1 MPVIKEDLG
10 LSDGQVW
17 TANITSVLMTV
28 FARFAVGPM
37 CDRYGPRVLQTGI
50 LYLGG
55 IFTFFCPLINSAA
68 SLIILR
74 LLIGVVGSTFVCTQ
88 YWSSQMFT
96 KESAGTAQAITG
108 GWGNLGGGV
117 TQVFMPLM

>member
-1 MPVIKEDLG
+1 M
-10 LSDGQVW
+10 
-17 TANITSVLMTV
+17 
-28 FARFAVGPM
+28 GPL
-37 CDRYGPRVLQTGI
+37 CDRYGPRILQTGI
-50 LYLGG
+50 LTLGG

-74 LLIGVVGSTFVCTQ
+74 LFIGVVGSTFVCTQ

-96 KESAGTAQAITG
+96 KETAGTAQAITG